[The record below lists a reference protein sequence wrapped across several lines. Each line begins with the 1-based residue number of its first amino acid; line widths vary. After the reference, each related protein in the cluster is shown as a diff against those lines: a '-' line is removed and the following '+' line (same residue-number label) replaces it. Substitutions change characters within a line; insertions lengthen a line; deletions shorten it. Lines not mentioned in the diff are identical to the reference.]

1 MPVVW
6 CTDPN
11 SVNNKPTA
19 FALHGIQLQGNVTE
33 KQVNALR
40 ELVNAAAEGR
50 LILPSD
56 GTFMLL
62 DSGLSI
68 ESSILANAGKEAVN
82 PDGNND
88 MNLDNTKNT
97 KNTYIL
103 MPVSNNKAKATAAAA
118 TTTIAA
124 TAVTTT
130 TSTTNA
136 SNAQCTPAAIAA
148 AAAQLEFLLEPKY
161 STFTPPSS
169 TPSSLADVEEAG
181 DSVDGAGVG
190 DLEGDGDAG
199 EILYEFLCC
208 AKCMNEQRAGHN
220 GTCASANRRLQRFL
234 RHCNSNVSGN
244 TSNNN
249 ELPQVNEP
257 TTCSVQVLDDP
268 VSSIASKYVRRQ
280 QQQQRQRHK
289 QHATVSM
296 GIARNRPNNRHHS
309 KLPIHS
315 VKIFH
320 NRSRS
325 MCSLDKCFFYI
336 FSSASL
342 TLSSI
347 TSINRQLSLCLER
360 R

>member
-82 PDGNND
+82 SDGNND
-88 MNLDNTKNT
+88 MHLDNTKNT

-103 MPVSNNKAKATAAAA
+103 MPVSNNKGKATAAATTITTTKAA
-118 TTTIAA
+118 TTAG
-124 TAVTTT
+124 TTT
-130 TSTTNA
+130 TTATTNA

-161 STFTPPSS
+161 SAFTPPSS

-190 DLEGDGDAG
+190 DVEGM
-199 EILYEFLCC
+199 EMLVRYFTSFC
-208 AKCMNEQRAGHN
+208 AVP
-220 GTCASANRRLQRFL
+220 SA
-234 RHCNSNVSGN
+234 
-244 TSNNN
+244 
-249 ELPQVNEP
+249 
-257 TTCSVQVLDDP
+257 
-268 VSSIASKYVRRQ
+268 
-280 QQQQRQRHK
+280 
-289 QHATVSM
+289 
-296 GIARNRPNNRHHS
+296 
-309 KLPIHS
+309 
-315 VKIFH
+315 
-320 NRSRS
+320 
-325 MCSLDKCFFYI
+325 
-336 FSSASL
+336 
-342 TLSSI
+342 
-347 TSINRQLSLCLER
+347 
-360 R
+360 